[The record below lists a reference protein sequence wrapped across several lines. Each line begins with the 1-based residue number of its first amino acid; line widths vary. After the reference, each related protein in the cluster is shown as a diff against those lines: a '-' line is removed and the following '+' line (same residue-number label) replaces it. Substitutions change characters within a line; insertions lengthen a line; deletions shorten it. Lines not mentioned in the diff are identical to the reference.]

1 MSNDTTPDP
10 PLTPGSAGL
19 GDLRA
24 VMEGAP
30 LALAEGWRGP
40 VEAAA
45 AALAARMATPEAI
58 YGVNTGFGKLANTR
72 IPTTELATLQ
82 LNLVRS
88 PCRRRRRRRCRD
100 AGRAAHAAAQGRC
113 PWRAAHSG
121 VRPR

>member
-58 YGVNTGFGKLANTR
+58 YGVNTGFGKLAGTR
-72 IPTTELATLQ
+72 IARGP
-82 LNLVRS
+82 
-88 PCRRRRRRRCRD
+88 
-100 AGRAAHAAAQGRC
+100 AGGAAAQPAAHAMPPASAR
-113 PWRAAHSG
+113 RS
-121 VRPR
+121 PRRWCG